1 MRNRSDGWKH
11 AKISGHRNE
20 VLIAE
25 KIMNDSDFSSKLKT
39 MLKKDFEIRKAET
52 DGLKSK
58 KVIDVFGT
66 KTIQKTDLKIF
77 WENNSFTNISIKKSR
92 AGQVF
97 LISFDNFIKGFEL
110 QFNSKIPTDVK
121 RALSLFISGAKDIE
135 TILSNAE
142 YQENDKK
149 ITIYERRKKRL
160 TWETLKKYDHELTEA
175 LLFWLKKNVRDLILF
190 CFQRGL
196 VVQESNWAEYLWY
209 CNTINENNNNII
221 LKIEKVAEELS
232 AERYQKNI
240 VPGDRNGG
248 TTIQLP
254 FGFLQWHQKKLQFHH
269 KMDLIIEGFNLNKQ

>member
-1 MRNRSDGWKH
+1 MRNRSEGWKH

-25 KIMNDSDFSSKLKT
+25 KIMNDSDFSNQLKT
-39 MLKKDFEIRKAET
+39 ILKKSFEIKKAET
-52 DGLKSK
+52 DGLKNK

-77 WENNSFTNISIKKSR
+77 WENNSFTNISIKKSKT
-92 AGQVF
+92 GQVF
-97 LISFDNFIKGFEL
+97 LISFENFIKGFEL
-110 QFNSKIPTDVK
+110 QFNSKIPSDVK
-121 RALSLFISGAKDIE
+121 RALSLFINGAKDIE
-135 TILSNAE
+135 AILSNEE
-142 YQENDKK
+142 YQKNDKK

-196 VVQESNWAEYLWY
+196 VMQESNWAEYLWY
-209 CNTINENNNNII
+209 YNTINENNNNIT
-221 LKIEKVAEELS
+221 LKIEKIAEELS
-232 AERYQKNI
+232 SIKYQKNI
-240 VPGDRNGG
+240 IPGDRTGG

-254 FGFLQWHQKKLQFHH
+254 FGFLQWHQKKLQFHQ
-269 KMDLIIEGFNLNKQ
+269 KMDLIIEGFNLNK

>member
-1 MRNRSDGWKH
+1 MRNRSEGWKH

-25 KIMNDSDFSSKLKT
+25 KIMNDSDFSNQLKT
-39 MLKKDFEIRKAET
+39 ILKKSFEIKKAET
-52 DGLKSK
+52 DGLKNK

-77 WENNSFTNISIKKSR
+77 WENNSFTNISIKKSKT
-92 AGQVF
+92 GQVF
-97 LISFDNFIKGFEL
+97 LISFENFIKGFEL
-110 QFNSKIPTDVK
+110 QFNSKIPSDVK
-121 RALSLFISGAKDIE
+121 RALSLFINGAKDIE
-135 TILSNAE
+135 AILSNEE
-142 YQENDKK
+142 YQKNDKK

-196 VVQESNWAEYLWY
+196 VMQEYNWAEYLWY
-209 CNTINENNNNII
+209 YNTINENNNNII
-221 LKIEKVAEELS
+221 IKIEKIAEELS
-232 AERYQKNI
+232 SAKYQKNI
-240 VPGDRNGG
+240 FPGDRTGG

-269 KMDLIIEGFNLNKQ
+269 KMDLIIEDFTLNK